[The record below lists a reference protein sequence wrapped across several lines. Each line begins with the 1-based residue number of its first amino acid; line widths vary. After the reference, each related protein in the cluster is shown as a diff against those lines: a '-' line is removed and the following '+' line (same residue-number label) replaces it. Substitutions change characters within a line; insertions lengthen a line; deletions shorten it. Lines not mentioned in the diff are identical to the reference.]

1 MPFRNRISRRIH
13 PICFGMFFRFY
24 LIKDLLWKT
33 LLNFFEQRSEANL
46 ILEHCAKISDG
57 HTGLFHSVTIAKG
70 NAVIVECVVVDGDAI
85 GSTNCV
91 HTAVALT
98 DRVLLLVLAVE
109 VELEVVQNLVSLFGQ
124 TIFLTK
130 GMIANFTGAKGAGNL
145 STTRVSPFSSFS
157 S

>member
-13 PICFGMFFRFY
+13 PICFGMLFRFY

-57 HTGLFHSVTIAKG
+57 HTGLFHCVTIAKG
-70 NAVIVECVVVDGDAI
+70 YAVIVECVVVDGNAI
-85 GSTNCV
+85 RSTNCI
-91 HTAVALT
+91 HTAITLT
-98 DRVLLLVLAVE
+98 DRILLLILAVE
-109 VELEVVQNLVSLFGQ
+109 VELKIIEDLVCLFGQ

-130 GMIANFTGAKGAGNL
+130 GMIANLTGAKGAGNL